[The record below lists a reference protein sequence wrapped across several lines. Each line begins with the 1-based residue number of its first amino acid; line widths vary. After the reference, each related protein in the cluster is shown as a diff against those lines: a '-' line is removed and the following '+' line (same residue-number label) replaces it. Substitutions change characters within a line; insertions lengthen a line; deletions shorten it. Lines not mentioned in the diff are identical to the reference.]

1 MPIVTIDV
9 TREGSTPGEN
19 SVTAA
24 EKAAL
29 IRGVSEVLRDV
40 LGKPLEWTYVII
52 NEIDTDNSGWGGL
65 PTLEYRR
72 QRAQRPE

>member
-1 MPIVTIDV
+1 MPIVTIDL

-19 SVTAA
+19 SLTAA

-52 NEIDTDNSGWGGL
+52 NEVDPDNSGWGGL